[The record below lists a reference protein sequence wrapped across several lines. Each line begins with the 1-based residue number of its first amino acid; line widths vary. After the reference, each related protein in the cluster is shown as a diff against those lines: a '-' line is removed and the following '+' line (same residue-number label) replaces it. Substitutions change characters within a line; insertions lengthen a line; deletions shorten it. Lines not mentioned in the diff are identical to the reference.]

1 MSVDIDKIISGT
13 PEKRIVNALN
23 TLKENYTE
31 QNALAY
37 KEVYSQESI
46 TDILNYSNL
55 IFPEPYYGTDFFIK
69 LVEAD
74 TAIWFSR
81 MEELYDRIVYKYDE
95 TSSKMGDEQRNLLDR
110 LKNVVYNKIQGCKN
124 TIYYSYYINSNIG
137 PIESELLNAISDE
150 NTNEIVTILREYEDR
165 PIVMLTYLPYMTKY
179 IHPEFLDSVAV
190 TLLNAC
196 DIKEGFDNDK
206 WSTYV
211 VCTIVANKL
220 SKDKNWLDAV
230 SDVGSIALK
239 NVIKEFINTNLNDMI
254 TNMNVKRVKSIP
266 HHVSI
271 ESAINDQL
279 LNMEYGD
286 FNEDV
291 NSITKNGFEQY
302 TKIAFEKTAEYMA
315 IEYSYTDDINKD
327 IDGYTLFKESCP
339 LIDAYRNISL
349 ITEEEETD
357 YEVDN
362 KDSREYLATTHK
374 PPKAKNMA
382 NDIQFK
388 AMDAEA
394 KQMALFGKIAHKR
407 DEIVNSGKAVMAL
420 PMNILN
426 EIKKAADDLNKADE
440 RKRKEL
446 MTDPGFRKKS
456 VHNFKMAVL
465 YGTAVQVNLALLPII
480 LIIRHFQKD
489 DDIRI
494 RNELIREIET
504 EIKVCEEK
512 INDAGSEG
520 DKKEKYRLIRIREKL
535 TAELARV
542 KANSKYV

>member
-1 MSVDIDKIISGT
+1 
-13 PEKRIVNALN
+13 
-23 TLKENYTE
+23 
-31 QNALAY
+31 
-37 KEVYSQESI
+37 
-46 TDILNYSNL
+46 
-55 IFPEPYYGTDFFIK
+55 
-69 LVEAD
+69 
-74 TAIWFSR
+74 
-81 MEELYDRIVYKYDE
+81 
-95 TSSKMGDEQRNLLDR
+95 
-110 LKNVVYNKIQGCKN
+110 
-124 TIYYSYYINSNIG
+124 
-137 PIESELLNAISDE
+137 
-150 NTNEIVTILREYEDR
+150 
-165 PIVMLTYLPYMTKY
+165 
-179 IHPEFLDSVAV
+179 
-190 TLLNAC
+190 
-196 DIKEGFDNDK
+196 
-206 WSTYV
+206 
-211 VCTIVANKL
+211 
-220 SKDKNWLDAV
+220 
-230 SDVGSIALK
+230 
-239 NVIKEFINTNLNDMI
+239 
-254 TNMNVKRVKSIP
+254 
-266 HHVSI
+266 
-271 ESAINDQL
+271 
-279 LNMEYGD
+279 
-286 FNEDV
+286 
-291 NSITKNGFEQY
+291 
-302 TKIAFEKTAEYMA
+302 
-315 IEYSYTDDINKD
+315 
-327 IDGYTLFKESCP
+327 
-339 LIDAYRNISL
+339 
-349 ITEEEETD
+349 
-357 YEVDN
+357 
-362 KDSREYLATTHK
+362 
-374 PPKAKNMA
+374 MA